1 MKKLNNTIVLMIPN
15 KTKKKKKKK
24 KKKFIYIYIM
34 EKIIFIIQT

>member
-24 KKKFIYIYIM
+24 KKFIYIYIM

>member
-15 KTKKKKKKK
+15 KTKKKKKK
-24 KKKFIYIYIM
+24 FIYIYIM